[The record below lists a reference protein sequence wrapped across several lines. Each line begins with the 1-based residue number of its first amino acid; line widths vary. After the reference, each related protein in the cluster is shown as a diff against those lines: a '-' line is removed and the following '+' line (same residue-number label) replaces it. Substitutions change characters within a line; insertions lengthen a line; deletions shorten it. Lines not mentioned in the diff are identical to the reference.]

1 MGVIMV
7 TKQLSVFIENRKG
20 RLDEVLSVLKE
31 NGVNIISMSL
41 ADTQEYGLL
50 RLIVTNASLGK
61 EKLLENGFSS
71 LLTDVF
77 VIKIAHE
84 TGNLQTLLK
93 VFSDKDINIDYMYG
107 LSVNGGDAYIVLKTS
122 QLEITKQVLKENNVQ
137 TLTEKDIEKL

>member
-1 MGVIMV
+1 MV

-50 RLIVTNASLGK
+50 RLIVTNANLGK

-84 TGNLQTLLK
+84 TGNLQSLLK
-93 VFSDKDINIDYMYG
+93 LFSEKEINIDYMYG

-122 QLEITKQVLKENNVQ
+122 QLDVTMQVLKDNNVQ

>member
-1 MGVIMV
+1 MV

-50 RLIVTNASLGK
+50 RLIVTNANLGK
-61 EKLLENGFSS
+61 EKLLESGFSS

-93 VFSDKDINIDYMYG
+93 LFSQKDINIDYMYG

-122 QLEITKQVLKENNVQ
+122 QLDVTMQVLKDNNVQ
-137 TLTEKDIEKL
+137 TLTEEDIEKL